1 MTRVAGLALLGALAA
16 LLVLNVFTIAEHGSE
31 LRPHGAGDAAPDI
44 ALRPLDPAG
53 PKSLAQLHGHVVLV
67 DFWAT
72 WCGPCRMT
80 MPALQKVY
88 EKYKDR
94 GLEVVSVNIE
104 NDAVRASS
112 FAAGFKPKLT
122 FPLFVDAGPAQA
134 AFRVDA
140 IPHLVLIDKD
150 GRIAFVHVGGLSA
163 DDLDERVGDLVK

>member
-1 MTRVAGLALLGALAA
+1 MTRLAGLGLFGALAA
-16 LLVLNVFTIAEHGSE
+16 LLVLNAITIAEHGKE
-31 LRPHGAGDAAPDI
+31 LRPHGAGDAAPEV
-44 ALRPLDPAG
+44 ALRPLDPTG
-53 PKSLAQLHGHVVLV
+53 PKALAALRGRVVLI

-72 WCGPCRMT
+72 WCAPCRHT

-88 EKYKDR
+88 EKYKAR

-112 FAAGFKPKLT
+112 FAAAFKPRLT

-140 IPHLVLIDKD
+140 IPHLVLVDRE

-163 DDLDERVGDLVK
+163 DDLDEKVGELVK

>member
-1 MTRVAGLALLGALAA
+1 MTRLAGLGLFGALAA
-16 LLVLNVFTIAEHGSE
+16 LLVMNAITIAEHGRE
-31 LRPHGAGDAAPDI
+31 LRPHGAGDTAPEV
-44 ALRPLDPAG
+44 ALRPIDPAG
-53 PKSLAQLHGHVVLV
+53 PKSFADLRGRVVLV

-72 WCGPCRMT
+72 WCGPCRHT

-112 FAAGFKPKLT
+112 FAAAFKPKLT

-163 DDLDERVGDLVK
+163 DDLDEQVGDLVK